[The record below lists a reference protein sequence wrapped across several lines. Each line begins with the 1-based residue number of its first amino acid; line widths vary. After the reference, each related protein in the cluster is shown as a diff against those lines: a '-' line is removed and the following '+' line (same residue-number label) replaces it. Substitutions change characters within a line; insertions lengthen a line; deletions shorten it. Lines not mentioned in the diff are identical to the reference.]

1 MTDTNEIED
10 TETDEVESE
19 EETETVGPENHTNS
33 PKPVIGPFTENLK
46 VLILA
51 AYASGNRSEIVRLQN
66 VVKRGLEMFQEVRK
80 TEMACYDNYSK
91 VATPDFLKGI
101 ERMVKYD
108 PSKPRG
114 RKSDKP
120 AKLEI

>member
-1 MTDTNEIED
+1 M
-10 TETDEVESE
+10 S
-19 EETETVGPENHTNS
+19 ETENKSAATNS
-33 PKPVIGPFTENLK
+33 PKPVIGPFVENVK

-66 VVKRGLEMFQEVRK
+66 VVKRGLEMFQEARK
-80 TEMACYDNYSK
+80 VEMSCFDNYTK
-91 VATPDFLKGI
+91 VATPEFLKGI

-114 RKSDKP
+114 RKATDKP
-120 AKLEI
+120 AKLSI